1 MEKVQKVHK
10 RTETDND
17 GRTII
22 HWSFKISRSIGH
34 AKMGGQ
40 NQSARSIETQLETLL
55 LVLNHPNR
63 TLSFHF
69 KCVSIKS
76 YCNGAFVV

>member
-17 GRTII
+17 RRTII
-22 HWSFKISRSIGH
+22 YWSFKIARSIGP

-40 NQSARSIETQLETLL
+40 NQSARSIETQLEALL
-55 LVLNHPNR
+55 LVLNHPNM
-63 TLSFHF
+63 TFSFHF
-69 KCVSIKS
+69 KCASIKS